1 MGSYAREPAD
11 ISQAEWDQQ
20 RGEVLRLSGVV
31 GTLTAKLDQAERE
44 IAAIAKR
51 QTRQSDWRDT
61 TGKHDLDLLEKQIAQ
76 YEGKEARRVALWV
89 KIALMVAGVLAS
101 AAVGHWLR

>member
-1 MGSYAREPAD
+1 MGSYTREPAE
-11 ISQAEWDQQ
+11 ISQAEWDQT
-20 RGEVLRLSGVV
+20 RGELLRLSGVV

-44 IAAIAKR
+44 IAAVAKR
-51 QTRQSDWRDT
+51 QARVSDWRET
-61 TGKHDLDLLEKQIAQ
+61 TGKHDLDLLQREIAK

-89 KIALMVAGVLAS
+89 KIALLVFGVLAS